1 MVKQIRGK
9 RADMTLEQ
17 AKYFTL
23 HRIIFGDMLLN
34 WFLGVILLLAPRFVD
49 RLIGSSPML
58 PDWIYRVIGIGFIGF
73 AAWQTWIVRKDEI
86 NPPGLIFAA
95 LLAEGPV
102 VLLTAALVSRN
113 FPLYLLPK
121 ILLWIGNIYMLV
133 LGVWYFYLA
142 RWMSARSA
150 TV

>member
-1 MVKQIRGK
+1 
-9 RADMTLEQ
+9 
-17 AKYFTL
+17 
-23 HRIIFGDMLLN
+23 
-34 WFLGVILLLAPRFVD
+34 
-49 RLIGSSPML
+49 ML
-58 PDWIYRVIGIGFIGF
+58 PDWVYRVIGIGFIGF

-86 NPPGLIFAA
+86 NPPSLIFAA

-102 VLLTAALVSRN
+102 VLLTAALVFGN

-142 RWMSARSA
+142 RWVVARSA
-150 TV
+150 TA

>member
-1 MVKQIRGK
+1 
-9 RADMTLEQ
+9 MTLEQ
-17 AKYFTL
+17 AKDFTL

-34 WFLGVILLLAPRFVD
+34 WLLGVILLLVPGLAD
-49 RLIGSSPML
+49 QLIGRSPML
-58 PDWIYRVIGIGFIGF
+58 PDWVYRVIGIGFIGF

-86 NPPGLIFAA
+86 NPPSLIFAA

-102 VLLTAALVSRN
+102 VLLTAALVFGN

-142 RWMSARSA
+142 RWVVARSA
-150 TV
+150 TA